1 MKEKNFNPGDIVKLK
16 SGSPKMTIL
25 GNHKSV
31 ADEYD
36 VAWFDSKE
44 EVKFSHFPCQVL
56 ELEEVKKITL
66 NINNENEEN
75 IPT

>member
-36 VAWFDSKE
+36 VGWFNSKE
-44 EVKFSHFPCQVL
+44 EVKF
-56 ELEEVKKITL
+56 
-66 NINNENEEN
+66 
-75 IPT
+75 